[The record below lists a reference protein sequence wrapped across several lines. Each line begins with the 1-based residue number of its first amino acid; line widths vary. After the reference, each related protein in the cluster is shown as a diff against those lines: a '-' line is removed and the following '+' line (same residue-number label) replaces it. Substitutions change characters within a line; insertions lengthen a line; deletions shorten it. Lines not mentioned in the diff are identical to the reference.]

1 MEIYDV
7 IVVGAGPIG
16 LATAIGLQKRGIN
29 NILVID
35 QTRAFRQVGHTVDL
49 LPNGLKALKCLDNQ
63 AYEAVK
69 QTGMTFS
76 GPPSTDNQGQKSS
89 SNSPEWAYRNLQGEK
104 IRSIPLSFDS
114 WFANYGEG
122 RVSIAWYKLQTA
134 LRQLLPPE
142 QVKANHR
149 CISVVEQPE
158 INSVRVDCLCDVE
171 SEENPYAHWQE
182 MTPGK
187 HTDIV
192 SSQSVSKSFQAKLV
206 IGADGI
212 NSTVRRVIYQDTP
225 HAAFAKPEYSGFA
238 AIICMGID
246 NIPQE
251 LSTQLD
257 QKYLNGGRI
266 VTIVSITKDTRMI
279 LVRREAGTFGYII
292 HSALTWESLQSKS
305 GSTLIE
311 LALKSLETDGFPDVI
326 RQLVR
331 ISPVE
336 KMQQRPYYIHRASTS
351 NALQLSSTATV
362 NSSSETEPIEPAW
375 SKGRI
380 VLVGDAAHGMP
391 PFMAQGTNQGFE
403 DALAIATLMT
413 HLQLNDDQAI
423 ATAWE
428 KYSQLRRPSMIYMQ
442 QATLNPLIYSSQEDL
457 QSYNQYVYNRDFA
470 PIIEGLL

>member
-7 IVVGAGPIG
+7 VVVGAGPVG
-16 LATAIGLQKRGIN
+16 LATALGLQKRGIK

-49 LPNGLKALKCLDNQ
+49 LPNGLKALKSLDNQ

-76 GPPSTDNQGQKSS
+76 TPPSTDNQGQKAA
-89 SNSPEWAYRNLQGEK
+89 SNSPEWVYRNLQGEK

-158 INSVRVDCLCDVE
+158 MGWVRVDCVCDVE

-182 MTPGK
+182 MTPVK
-187 HTDIV
+187 NTDSV
-192 SSQSVSKSFQAKLV
+192 SSQSVSKSFRAKLV
-206 IGADGI
+206 VGADGI
-212 NSTVRRVIYQDTP
+212 NSTVRRVIYQDTL

-251 LSTQLD
+251 LSTQLEE
-257 QKYLNGGRI
+257 KYLNGGRI
-266 VTIVSITKDTRMI
+266 VTIVSGTKDTRMI

-292 HSALTWESLQSKS
+292 HGAFTWESLQGKS
-305 GSTLIE
+305 GSALIK
-311 LALKSLETDGFPDVI
+311 LGLKSLKADDFPDFI
-326 RQLVR
+326 QELVR
-331 ISPVE
+331 MSPEE

-351 NALQLSSTATV
+351 NALQLSSTATP
-362 NSSSETEPIEPAW
+362 NLSSETEPIEPAW
-375 SKGRI
+375 SQGRI

-391 PFMAQGTNQGFE
+391 TFMAQGTNQGFE
-403 DALAIATLMT
+403 DALAIATLIAN
-413 HLQLNDDQAI
+413 LQINDNQAI
-423 ATAWE
+423 ATAWK

-442 QATLNPLIYSSQEDL
+442 QATLNPLIYSSQEDFH
-457 QSYNQYVYNRDFA
+457 SYNQRVYSRDFE